1 MPSIDFSLRDGS
13 SQTVNLTNISNI
25 IYIAYTKPDGSTINV
40 PISFMFSAEN
50 QQIKVDD
57 FLTQLSTSNMLNDNT
72 NVMREAGYRVEEIFA
87 VADHSDER
95 ALSKLKFCK
104 ELCYNISG
112 KTDECIEVTSGC
124 LPKGLELK
132 KNDNGNV
139 VIEGYATQDNICG
152 N

>member
-50 QQIKVDD
+50 QQITVDD

-104 ELCYNISG
+104 ELCYNIS
-112 KTDECIEVTSGC
+112 
-124 LPKGLELK
+124 
-132 KNDNGNV
+132 
-139 VIEGYATQDNICG
+139 
-152 N
+152 